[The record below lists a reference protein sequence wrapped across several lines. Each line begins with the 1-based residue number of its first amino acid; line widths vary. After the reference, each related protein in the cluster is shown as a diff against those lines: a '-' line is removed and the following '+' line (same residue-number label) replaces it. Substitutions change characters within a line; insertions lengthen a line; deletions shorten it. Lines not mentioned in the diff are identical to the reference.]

1 MAIWMARGQL
11 EQLVLDLTDAAFY
24 GQGFVVYPRGRDDYL
39 ASDFQTAKSRV
50 QAEDGALNIEFAAV
64 VQLRPLLSQA
74 EKTLERGVEEMAVL
88 VDFSSMG
95 LEEGDVNADRKRLG
109 LYGPEIHAMENMD
122 LPWMDVTLYKRTGG
136 VEIAVDLLVKEY
148 LGKLRIPEYAVFVP
162 KLLGNDGVEER
173 VREDAFLL
181 EEDFRRTVGSRDV
194 HGLYVQG
201 QLMSASETAG
211 RCLDF
216 LYRTDGSD
224 DRGLEDRL
232 RVVSD
237 LCQRYPVGKQVAGMI
252 YLEDPELR
260 CMMNHRVQLPYTV
273 RIGDAMK
280 LIGDINKLRELGRN
294 AYHNEN
300 LKKAIMDA
308 KNLENLKEEMAK
320 LGFSE
325 KLIGQMQAKMAANEP
340 RFILYDEL
348 KGEKGRVEMAL
359 HFNQSKSSEY
369 YYFNKFDLVKETQ
382 PPLAPGEKYFVSS
395 QRQGEEVILKEFE
408 MPSLAVKEFNSRLE
422 ASRDIRGAAQL
433 YAGVSLQDLKEL
445 ATMGDGKLINVDK
458 EFYRALKNPS
468 PGQTFYIEKGNGFTV
483 AQGLNLLE
491 GRSVYRPD
499 MLDISNRE
507 YSAWVKLELDGE
519 RDRGGNFKTKTF
531 TGGYGFDLSVVLE
544 RFDFKEL
551 SNPQWKEELEGA
563 LRDGHRAVVNVELDG
578 KAVRLLAEAV
588 PEYKQL
594 NLYTL
599 EGKSIK
605 REQHLKEEKLPEVAV
620 GKERSAKQGR
630 QQQEGLSV

>member
-1 MAIWMARGQL
+1 MGWS
-11 EQLVLDLTDAAFY
+11 V
-24 GQGFVVYPRGRDDYL
+24 
-39 ASDFQTAKSRV
+39 SAKS
-50 QAEDGALNIEFAAV
+50 
-64 VQLRPLLSQA
+64 P
-74 EKTLERGVEEMAVL
+74 
-88 VDFSSMG
+88 
-95 LEEGDVNADRKRLG
+95 
-109 LYGPEIHAMENMD
+109 NMD

-162 KLLGNDGVEER
+162 KLLGNDGVGETL
-173 VREDAFLL
+173 REDAFLL
-181 EEDFRRTVGSRDV
+181 ETDFRRTVGTRDE
-194 HGLYVQG
+194 HGLFVEG
-201 QLMSASETAG
+201 QLMSAQATAV

-216 LYRTDGSD
+216 LNRTDGTNE
-224 DRGLEDRL
+224 RGLDHRL
-232 RVVSD
+232 RVVSE
-237 LCQRYPVGKQVAGMI
+237 LCQSYPVGKEVAGMI
-252 YLEDPELR
+252 YLKHPELR

-273 RIGDAMK
+273 RIGAALK
-280 LIGDINKLRELGRN
+280 LTGDIGKLRELGRN
-294 AYHNEN
+294 AYENEN

-308 KNLENLKEEMAK
+308 KNLENLKEEMVK

-325 KLIGQMQAKMAANEP
+325 NLIGQMEARMAANEP

-348 KGEKGRVEMAL
+348 KGEKGRVEIAL

-395 QRQGEEVILKEFE
+395 QRQGEEVVLKDFE
-408 MPSLAVKEFNSRLE
+408 MPSLAMKEFNARME

-433 YAGVSLQDLKEL
+433 YAGVSLQDSKEL

-458 EFYRALKNPS
+458 EFYRALKNPA

-507 YSAWVKLELDGE
+507 YSAWVKLDFDGE

-531 TGGYGFDLSVVLE
+531 TEGYGFDLSAVLD
-544 RFDFKEL
+544 RFDFREL
-551 SNPQWKEELEGA
+551 GSAGKRAELEAA
-563 LRDGHRAVVNVELDG
+563 LMNGDRAVVTVDMSG
-578 KAVRLLAEAV
+578 KKEAILAEAV
-588 PEYKQL
+588 PEFKQV
-594 NLYTL
+594 NLYSL
-599 EGKSIK
+599 EGRSIK
-605 REQHLKEEKLPEVAV
+605 REEHLKEEKISEVSV
-620 GKERSAKQGR
+620 GRDKSSKKEQEQGL
-630 QQQEGLSV
+630 GV

>member
-1 MAIWMARGQL
+1 MAIWIARGQL
-11 EQLVLDLTDAAFY
+11 EQLVLDLTDAAYY

-39 ASDFQTAKSRV
+39 ASDFQTAGSMQ
-50 QAEDGALNIEFAAV
+50 QAEDTALNIEFAAV
-64 VQLRPLLSQA
+64 RELRPLLAQA
-74 EKTLERGVEEMAVL
+74 EKALERGFEQLAVL
-88 VDFSSMG
+88 ADFAKLG
-95 LEEGDVNADRKRLG
+95 LEEGDVNDDRKRLG
-109 LYGPEIHAMENMD
+109 LYGPEVHAMENMD
-122 LPWMDVTLYKRTGG
+122 LPWMDVTLYKLTGG
-136 VEIAVDLLVKEY
+136 VEIAVDLLVREY

-173 VREDAFLL
+173 LRDEAFLL
-181 EEDFRRTVGSRDV
+181 EKDFRRTVGTGEGHELFV
-194 HGLYVQG
+194 EG
-201 QLMSASETAG
+201 QLMFASETA
-211 RCLDF
+211 RSCIDF

-224 DRGLEDRL
+224 DQGLEDRL

-237 LCQRYPVGKQVAGMI
+237 LCQSYPAGKQVAQTI
-252 YLEDPELR
+252 YSVHPELR
-260 CMMNHRVQLPYTV
+260 CMLNHRVQLPYTV
-273 RIGDAMK
+273 RIGDALK
-280 LIGDINKLRELGRN
+280 LTGDIDKLRELGRN
-294 AYHNEN
+294 AYENEN

-325 KLIGQMQAKMAANEP
+325 KLIEQMQARMAANEP

-382 PPLAPGEKYFVSS
+382 PPLAAGEKYFVSS

-408 MPSLAVKEFNSRLE
+408 MPSLAVKEFNARME

-433 YAGVSLQDLKEL
+433 YAGVSLQDSKEL

-507 YSAWVKLELDGE
+507 YSAWVKLDFDGE

-531 TGGYGFDLSVVLE
+531 TEGYGFDLSAVLD

-599 EGKSIK
+599 DGKSIK

-620 GKERSAKQGR
+620 GKDRSAKQGK

>member
-1 MAIWMARGQL
+1 MARGQL

-24 GQGFVVYPRGRDDYL
+24 GRELVVYPRGRDDYL
-39 ASDFQTAKSRV
+39 ASDFQTAGSRV
-50 QAEDGALNIEFAAV
+50 QGGDSALNIEFAAV
-64 VQLRPLLSQA
+64 GQLRPLLAQA
-74 EKTLERGVEEMAVL
+74 EKTLERGFEQLAVL
-88 VDFSSMG
+88 VDLGTMG

-122 LPWMDVTLYKRTGG
+122 LSWMDVTLYKRTGG
-136 VEIAVDLLVKEY
+136 VEVAVDLLVKEY

-181 EEDFRRTVGSRDV
+181 EEDFRRTLGSRDV

-201 QLMSASETAG
+201 QSLSASETAE

-216 LYRTDGSD
+216 LCRTDGSY

-237 LCQRYPVGKQVAGMI
+237 LCQSCPVGKQVAGMI
-252 YLEDPELR
+252 YLAHPELR
-260 CMMNHRVQLPYTV
+260 YMMNHRVQLPYTV
-273 RIGDAMK
+273 RIGDALK
-280 LIGDINKLRELGRN
+280 LTGDINKLRELGRS
-294 AYHNEN
+294 AYQNEN

-308 KNLENLKEEMAK
+308 KNLENLKEEMTK

-325 KLIGQMQAKMAANEP
+325 KLIGQMEAKMAANEP

-408 MPSLAVKEFNSRLE
+408 MPSLAVKEFNARME
-422 ASRDIRGAAQL
+422 ASKDIRGAAQL
-433 YAGVSLQDLKEL
+433 YAGVSLQDSREL
-445 ATMGDGKLINVDK
+445 ATMGDGKLITIDK
-458 EFYRALKNPS
+458 EFYKTLKSPS
-468 PGQTFYIEKGNGFTV
+468 AGQTFYIEKGNGFTV

-507 YSAWVKLELDGE
+507 YSAWVKLDLDGE

-531 TGGYGFDLSVVLE
+531 TEGYGFDLSAVLD

-563 LRDGHRAVVNVELDG
+563 LKDGHRAVVNVQLDG

-620 GKERSAKQGR
+620 GKDRSAKQGK
-630 QQQEGLSV
+630 QQEGLSV